1 MNTLM
6 LLALAAFGGSVML
19 ATVLGA
25 WRQRLAQARALAHA
39 SDDAPSPV
47 SLLVPVRDG
56 GEDLTGVLQDLHA
69 QCAAVPGSEVIVIDD
84 HSTDGSRARVEA
96 MAARWPALRCI
107 PNNGEGKKAA
117 ITTGVQ
123 QARNELVLLTD
134 ADAHGGRERARCV
147 AAHHARS
154 RWAMLVLPVSTT
166 SDGTFIGWLQAEEQT
181 ALQGVALG
189 AALGGSPVLANGA
202 NLAFTRAA
210 FLAVGGYQGD
220 RWASGDDQF
229 LLERMRRAGR
239 PVACLADPA
248 AMVTVTCAPG
258 LRAAWS
264 QRLRWAGKMR
274 GAGAGRSL
282 LMAAAVLYPWVL
294 LLLTVRTDWTS
305 AVNQGFFRAILL
317 LAGAW
322 LLWLLPVL
330 LLVGEAKRFFGERP
344 TPLRSMIALLLF
356 TVYAPVIAIAALVVR
371 PRWKGRRV

>member
-6 LLALAAFGGSVML
+6 LLALAAFGGSVVL

-25 WRQRLAQARALAHA
+25 WRQRIAQARALAHA

-47 SLLVPVRDG
+47 SFLVPVRDG

-84 HSTDGSRARVEA
+84 HSTDGSRARMEA
-96 MAARWPALRCI
+96 MASRWPALRCI

-117 ITTGVQ
+117 IATGVQ

-147 AAHHARS
+147 AVNHARMP
-154 RWAMLVLPVSTT
+154 WDMLVLPVRTT
-166 SDGTFIGWLQAEEQT
+166 SDGTFIGWLQTEEQT

-202 NLAFTRAA
+202 NMAFTRAA

-229 LLERMRRAGR
+229 LLERMQRAGR
-239 PVACLADPA
+239 PLACLADPA
-248 AMVTVTCAPG
+248 AMVTVACAPG

-274 GAGAGRSL
+274 GAASGRSL

-305 AVNQGFFRAILL
+305 AVNQGFFRSTLL

>member
-1 MNTLM
+1 MER
-6 LLALAAFGGSVML
+6 G
-19 ATVLGA
+19 
-25 WRQRLAQARALAHA
+25 
-39 SDDAPSPV
+39 
-47 SLLVPVRDG
+47 
-56 GEDLTGVLQDLHA
+56 DLHA
-69 QCAAVPGSEVIVIDD
+69 QCAVVPCSEVIVIDD

-96 MAARWPALRCI
+96 MAARWPALQCI

-123 QARNELVLLTD
+123 HARNELVLLTD
-134 ADAHGGRERARCV
+134 ADAHGGRERALRV
-147 AAHHARS
+147 AAHHARAQ
-154 RWAMLVLPVSTT
+154 WDMLVLPVRTT

-189 AALGGSPVLANGA
+189 AALAGSPVLANGA
-202 NLAFTRAA
+202 NLAFMRAA

-371 PRWKGRRV
+371 PRWKGRPV

>member
-6 LLALAAFGGSVML
+6 LLALAAFGGSVVL

-25 WRQRLAQARALAHA
+25 WRQRIAQARALAHA

-47 SLLVPVRDG
+47 SFLVPVRDG

-84 HSTDGSRARVEA
+84 HSTDGSRARMEA
-96 MAARWPALRCI
+96 MASRWPALRCI

-154 RWAMLVLPVSTT
+154 RWAMLVLPVRTT

-210 FLAVGGYQGD
+210 FLEVGGYQGD

-239 PVACLADPA
+239 PVACLADPT
-248 AMVTVTCAPG
+248 AMVTVACAPG

-274 GAGAGRSL
+274 GAAAGRSL

-294 LLLTVRTDWTS
+294 LLLTVRTDWTG
-305 AVNQGFFRAILL
+305 AVNQGFFRSTLL